1 MIENA
6 KERLQKEERHL
17 SVTLDEKKRILILE
31 PKAVLTKDDFVYLAT
46 ILDPYLAKGHTLKG
60 LMIKTK
66 NFPGW
71 DSLSAMQEHLGFI
84 RQHHEKIDKLAFVTD
99 SSFIDAAKTIAGV
112 FVHPKIKEFNYD
124 ASDEALAWLLPN

>member
-1 MIENA
+1 MSDDTKA
-6 KERLQKEERHL
+6 KIQEEKRHL
-17 SVTLDEKKRILILE
+17 SVTLDKEKRILVLE

-46 ILDPYLAKGHTLKG
+46 IVDPYLAKGDTLKG

-71 DSLSAMQEHLGFI
+71 DSLSAMKEHFEFI

-99 SSFIDAAKTIAGV
+99 SSFIEAAKTVAGI

-124 ASDEALAWLLPN
+124 DSEEALAWLEA

>member
-1 MIENA
+1 MSNDA
-6 KERLQKEERHL
+6 KEKIQEEKRHL
-17 SVTLDEKKRILILE
+17 SVTLDKEKRILILE

-46 ILDPYLAKGHTLKG
+46 IVDPYFAKGDTFKG

-71 DSLSAMQEHLGFI
+71 DSLSAMKEHFEFI

-99 SSFIDAAKTIAGV
+99 SSFIEAAKTVAGV

-124 ASDEALAWLLPN
+124 ASDEALTWLAS